1 MKNLIKLFI
10 LMFMLSSLSPVFSL
24 TLESHEVLF
33 LNSLARFL
41 DVKPEGKA
49 LKPLENALRSKNP
62 CVKGVGA
69 LILYRHYGRQFKR
82 IFETSF
88 TLNRDIDKFE
98 QEPRKLIKL
107 ASVNLILAD
116 LENALG
122 RLKDDRI
129 RRIFLFFH
137 FRNIDL
143 WLLGGASEK
152 LSMAS
157 FYRISSFDSLFG
169 SSVDVIKIADRC
181 DRIEK

>member
-1 MKNLIKLFI
+1 
-10 LMFMLSSLSPVFSL
+10 
-24 TLESHEVLF
+24 LESHEVLF

-107 ASVNLILAD
+107 QSVNLILAD

-122 RLKDDRI
+122 RLKDDRL
-129 RRIFLFFH
+129 RRLFLFFH
-137 FRNIDL
+137 FRQIDL
-143 WLLGGASEK
+143 WLLGGSSEK

-157 FYRISSFDSLFG
+157 FYRISSLDSVFG
-169 SSVDVIKIADRC
+169 PSVDVIRIAGRC